1 MPLTRKSRV
10 NSDTR
15 FTGQGFWQGPLDG
28 IIVNG
33 ELVINEPE
41 AIFDTGSSLIIGDP
55 NGVQKFASKI
65 GATSAPEIGDGF
77 YTSTSSSSAGQQS
90 HILIF
95 VSQYLATLALP
106 STQEW

>member
-1 MPLTRKSRV
+1 MNGL
-10 NSDTR
+10 
-15 FTGQGFWQGPLDG
+15 
-28 IIVNG
+28 G

-106 STQEW
+106 STQEWRSQFLPAHLTLDLSLRVLTNASPV